1 MRLLGV
7 VIDPKLSM
15 CECVRECVHEAS
27 WRLKSVVRTRRYHTD
42 GELIQHFKAHVLS
55 YVEYRTPGL
64 YHAASTILEPL
75 NRILRSFL
83 RDVNVG
89 LEDALLHFNL
99 AHCDARFHT
108 PCVVAAGSC
117 PIPAVVCSRYIS
129 QSPTTA
135 FAEFLSSC

>member
-1 MRLLGV
+1 
-7 VIDPKLSM
+7 M
-15 CECVRECVHEAS
+15 CECVRECVREAS
-27 WRLKSVVRTRRYHTD
+27 WRLKSVVGTRRYHTD

-89 LEDALLHFNL
+89 LEDALLYFNL
-99 AHCDARFHT
+99 APLETRRDIAMLGFIHRALLQQGPVQFQQWFVLDSS
-108 PCVVAAGSC
+108 P
-117 PIPAVVCSRYIS
+117 SRPQRHS
-129 QSPTTA
+129 RN
-135 FAEFLSSC
+135 FSSC